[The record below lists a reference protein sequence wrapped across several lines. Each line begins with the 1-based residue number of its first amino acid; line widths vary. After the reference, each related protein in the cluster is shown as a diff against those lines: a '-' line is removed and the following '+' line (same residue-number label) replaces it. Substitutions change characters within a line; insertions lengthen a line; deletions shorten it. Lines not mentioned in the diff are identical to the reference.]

1 MFNRQQ
7 KPIRSFLSAAA
18 IFASCGFAI
27 GLAQASSIEV
37 LAASS
42 AAETA
47 ADGMIERASALA
59 GQSKFWQARSI
70 LVKML
75 NNSASL
81 SDSQSTKVHSLMSS
95 VNDKIRSLDA
105 ATLSVQKADVA
116 LDNGD
121 LVSAISL
128 CESVIAADSTTPQ
141 AITARQ
147 MLTEASVMREEFA
160 AHGAESLNR
169 SVALFDAG
177 KYAEAK
183 LLLTSLKR
191 SGISLPADQAELL
204 DTYQT
209 RLVALETT
217 RGSLIDTAEVSAAM
231 FDDPGVIKRRTPP
244 QPDQYYPSK
253 EEKAE
258 PPAPAAQPAAP
269 AKDTKPAPA
278 KPDSKP
284 DSKPDTKPDNKP
296 DNKDE
301 KFAPPT
307 KVEPAA
313 PAKTAPATPIPEIKD
328 EPKTQPAKAVEPA
341 KPVAPAKAADPK
353 PAETT
358 KPVAPAPAAQP
369 AAQAPAAAAKPATAA
384 TAAQP
389 AAAPGDDMNALA
401 RKMHASELKTQ
412 SDQDFANGRYAK
424 ALEGYRSLRD
434 VFASYLTAADLADV
448 NRRIAESET
457 LLRGNTAENSL
468 LTQEFDRTRLNR
480 DSTFASFQ
488 NLIEQSDKAALTG
501 DLSKARDLATRAKV
515 TLQSNRSFFS
525 EPEFQALEKQAS
537 DKIANFTKRGEDIAI
552 KERNELEVSQ
562 QKKAENASHAAA
574 QKKEKQVIESLQR
587 VRALQIEMKYEEALQ
602 VLDQILFIDPNNPA
616 AEILKEVI
624 QNSLIYR
631 THYDIQTRKGIGG
644 ANLRNENNDASRI
657 PIGLIEYPT
666 DWPQITYRRGEAIQ
680 FQDSPENR
688 RTLGMLK
695 DRRIPAEFNEV
706 PFATALAYVQK
717 TTGVNM
723 DVNWAALEKVGIDKE
738 TSISMKLPDA
748 SAETIMER
756 MIEKVSPDKST
767 AAAWAVDN
775 GILTVSSEQQINS
788 RTVTEI
794 YDVRDLLVEIPN
806 FTNAPDF
813 DLTAVLAS
821 DSATSTPSPFASS
834 AKSGLE
840 HRTTPEQRTKEVI
853 DIITNTVAHD
863 TWQENGGEV
872 GFVQQFQGA
881 LVVTSTPRVHKSI
894 DGLLAKLRQ
903 QRAMQIN
910 VETRFLLVANDF
922 FEQIGFDL
930 DIYLNGTNNQVRAAQ
945 AANPAVVPSDFF
957 PNGVYNRNLS
967 IPQVGPLTGT
977 TLQNTNQNVPGPQ
990 NGFSPI
996 SGGQNSLGLAEVL
1009 MPQSGIYSDI
1019 AGKGPALGIAGQFLD
1034 DIQVDFLV
1042 KATQADRR
1050 SVQLTAPRLT
1060 FANGQIAN
1068 IVVATQ
1074 VAFVSDLTPVV
1085 SQSSAAFDPQL
1096 DVVSEGVRLLVEGYV
1111 SADRRYVTLNVDTA
1125 TSKIDGFTN
1134 APITAIAGG
1143 TAVNSAALQS
1153 FIQRP
1158 TVTVTQVK
1166 TSVTIPDQ
1174 GTCLLGGQR
1183 IANENEVETGVP
1195 ILSKIP
1201 LIGRLFDNRITNK
1214 TEQTLLVLM
1223 KPTVLIQNEEE
1234 ERQFPGLIGTAASG
1248 R

>member
-27 GLAQASSIEV
+27 GVAHATTSDVLTASI
-37 LAASS
+37 AATS
-42 AAETA
+42 TT
-47 ADGMIERASALA
+47 DGMIEHASTLA
-59 GQSKFWQARSI
+59 SQNKVWQARSV
-70 LVKML
+70 LVKVL
-75 NNSASL
+75 NGAASL
-81 SDSQSTKVHSLMSS
+81 SDEQSTKVHTLLTS
-95 VNDKIRSLDA
+95 VNEKVRSLDS

-121 LVSAISL
+121 LVTATNL
-128 CESVIAADSTTPQ
+128 CETVILNDNKSPQ
-141 AITARQ
+141 AEIARR
-147 MLTEASVMREEFA
+147 MLTEASVMRDEFA
-160 AHGAESLNR
+160 AHSAETLER
-169 SVALFDAG
+169 STALFDAG

-183 LLLTSLKR
+183 LLLGSLKR
-191 SGISLPADQAELL
+191 SGIALPADQAQLL
-204 DTYQT
+204 ESYQT
-209 RLVALETT
+209 RLIALETT
-217 RGSLIDTAEVSAAM
+217 RGSLINTAEVAAAM

-244 QPDQYYPSK
+244 QPDQYYPAK
-253 EEKAE
+253 EEKSQ
-258 PPAPAAQPAAP
+258 PAPAPAPAPATAP
-269 AKDTKPAPA
+269 AKETKPAPA
-278 KPDSKP
+278 K
-284 DSKPDTKPDNKP
+284 TT
-296 DNKDE
+296 DE

-307 KVEPAA
+307 KADPA
-313 PAKTAPATPIPEIKD
+313 PAKTVEGTPIPEIKD
-328 EPKTQPAKAVEPA
+328 QPKAQDQPAQPSKPA
-341 KPVAPAKAADPK
+341 EPVAPAKPVETPK
-353 PAETT
+353 PAQ
-358 KPVAPAPAAQP
+358 PVAPAPAP
-369 AAQAPAAAAKPATAA
+369 APAAAPAAA
-384 TAAQP
+384 PVTAAQP
-389 AAAPGDDMNALA
+389 ASDDLNALA
-401 RKMHASELKTQ
+401 RKMRASELKTEA
-412 SDQDFANGRYAK
+412 DQNFASGRYGK
-424 ALEGYRSLRD
+424 AIEGYRTLRD
-434 VFASYLTAADLADV
+434 VFASYLTAADLSDV

-457 LLRGNTAENSL
+457 LLRGNTGENSL
-468 LTQEFDRTRLNR
+468 LTQELDRTKLNR
-480 DSTFASFQ
+480 DATYASFQ
-488 NLIEQSDKAALTG
+488 NLMEQAEKSAATG
-501 DLSKARDLATRAKV
+501 DLGNARDRATQAKV
-515 TLQSNRSFFS
+515 TLQTNRSFFS
-525 EPEFQALEKQAS
+525 ESEFQALEKQAA
-537 DKIANFTKRGEDIAI
+537 DKIAAFTKRGEDVAI
-552 KERNELEVSQ
+552 KERNELEISQ
-562 QKKAENASHAAA
+562 QKKAEQASYAAA

-587 VRALQIEMKYEEALQ
+587 VRALQIELKYEEALQ

-631 THYDIQTRKGIGG
+631 MHFNVQDRKARGS
-644 ANLRNENNDASRI
+644 ANLRLENNEASRI

-680 FQDSPENR
+680 FQDTPENR
-688 RTLGMLK
+688 RTLGMMK
-695 DRRIPAEFNEV
+695 ERRIPADFKEIPLEN
-706 PFATALAYVQK
+706 ALAYIQK

-723 DVNWAALEKVGIDKE
+723 DINWAALEKVGIEKE
-738 TSISMKLPDA
+738 TAISMNIPDA
-748 SAETIMER
+748 TAETIMER
-756 MIEKVSPDKST
+756 MIEKISPDKST

-813 DLTAVLAS
+813 DLASVLKSDAASSGSAPFVAS
-821 DSATSTPSPFASS
+821 DKS
-834 AKSGLE
+834 SGLE

-881 LVVTSTPRVHKSI
+881 LVVTTTPRVHKSI
-894 DGLLAKLRQ
+894 DGLLGKLRQ

-977 TLQNTNQNVPGPQ
+977 TLQNTNQNLPGPQ

-996 SGGQNSLGLAEVL
+996 SGGQNSLGLAEIL

-1050 SVQLTAPRLT
+1050 NVQLTAPRLT

-1111 SADRRYVTLNVDTA
+1111 SADRRYVTMNVSTS

-1158 TVTVTQVK
+1158 TVTVTQVN

-1201 LIGRLFDNRITNK
+1201 ILGRLFDNRITNK
-1214 TEQTLLVLM
+1214 TEQTLLILM

-1234 ERQFPGLIGTAASG
+1234 ERQFPGLVGNSG
-1248 R
+1248 L

>member
-27 GLAQASSIEV
+27 GVSHATTTDVLTASIAVTS
-37 LAASS
+37 
-42 AAETA
+42 TT
-47 ADGMIERASALA
+47 DGMIEHASTLA
-59 GQSKFWQARSI
+59 GQNKVWQARSV
-70 LVKML
+70 LVKL
-75 NNSASL
+75 LIGAASL
-81 SDSQSTKVHSLMSS
+81 SDEQSIKVHTLLTS
-95 VNDKIRSLDA
+95 VNEKVRSLDI

-121 LVSAISL
+121 LVTATNL
-128 CESVIAADSTTPQ
+128 CETVILSDSKSPQ
-141 AITARQ
+141 ADTARQ
-147 MLTEASVMREEFA
+147 MLTEASVMRDEFA
-160 AHGAESLNR
+160 AHSAETLER
-169 SVALFDAG
+169 STALFDAG

-183 LLLTSLKR
+183 LLLGSLKR
-191 SGISLPADQAELL
+191 SGVALPADQAQLL
-204 DTYQT
+204 ETYQT
-209 RLVALETT
+209 RLIALETT
-217 RGSLIDTAEVSAAM
+217 RGSLINTAEVAAAM

-244 QPDQYYPSK
+244 QPDQYYPAK
-253 EEKAE
+253 EEKAQ
-258 PPAPAAQPAAP
+258 PAPAPATAP
-269 AKDTKPAPA
+269 AKETKPSP
-278 KPDSKP
+278 SK
-284 DSKPDTKPDNKP
+284 T
-296 DNKDE
+296 DE
-301 KFAPPT
+301 KFAPPA
-307 KVEPAA
+307 KADPA
-313 PAKTAPATPIPEIKD
+313 PAKNVDGTPIPEIKD
-328 EPKTQPAKAVEPA
+328 QPKAQDQPAQPTKPVEPA
-341 KPVAPAKAADPK
+341 KPVAPA
-353 PAETT
+353 
-358 KPVAPAPAAQP
+358 PVAAPATAPIAAAQP
-369 AAQAPAAAAKPATAA
+369 AS
-384 TAAQP
+384 
-389 AAAPGDDMNALA
+389 DDLNALA
-401 RKMHASELKTQ
+401 RKMRASELKTEA
-412 SDQDFANGRYAK
+412 DQNFASGRYAK
-424 ALEGYRSLRD
+424 ALENYRSLRD
-434 VFASYLTAADLADV
+434 VFSSYLTAADLTDV

-457 LLRGNTAENSL
+457 LLRGNTGENSL
-468 LTQEFDRTRLNR
+468 LTQELDRTKLNR
-480 DSTFASFQ
+480 DATYASFQ
-488 NLIEQSDKAALTG
+488 NLMEQAEKSAATG
-501 DLSKARDLATRAKV
+501 DLGNARDRATQAKV
-515 TLQSNRSFFS
+515 TLQANRSFFS
-525 EPEFQALEKQAS
+525 EPEFQALEKQAA
-537 DKIANFTKRGEDIAI
+537 DKIAAFTKRGEDIAI
-552 KERNELEVSQ
+552 KERNELEISQ
-562 QKKAENASHAAA
+562 QKRAEEASYSAA

-587 VRALQIEMKYEEALQ
+587 VRALQIELKYEEALQ

-624 QNSLIYR
+624 RNSLIYKK
-631 THYDIQTRKGIGG
+631 HFEIQERKGLG
-644 ANLRNENNDASRI
+644 ASYLRTENNEASRI
-657 PIGLIEYPT
+657 PIGLVEYPT

-680 FQDSPENR
+680 FQDTPENR
-688 RTLGMLK
+688 RTLGMMK
-695 DRRIPAEFNEV
+695 ERRIPADFKDIPLEN
-706 PFATALAYVQK
+706 ALAYIQK

-723 DVNWAALEKVGIDKE
+723 DINWAALERVGIEKE
-738 TSISMKLPDA
+738 TAISMNIPDA
-748 SAETIMER
+748 TAETIMER
-756 MIEKVSPDKST
+756 MIEKISPDKSS

-813 DLTAVLAS
+813 DLASVLKS
-821 DSATSTPSPFASS
+821 DAASS
-834 AKSGLE
+834 GSAPFVASGNSSGLE

-881 LVVTSTPRVHKSI
+881 LVVTTTPRVHKSI
-894 DGLLAKLRQ
+894 DGLLGKLRQ

-930 DIYLNGTNNQVRAAQ
+930 DIYLNGSNNQVRAAQ

-996 SGGQNSLGLAEVL
+996 SGGQNSLGLAEIL

-1050 SVQLTAPRLT
+1050 NVQLTAPRLT

-1111 SADRRYVTLNVDTA
+1111 SADRRYVTMNVSTS

-1158 TVTVTQVK
+1158 TVTVTQVN

-1201 LIGRLFDNRITNK
+1201 ILGRLFDNRITNK
-1214 TEQTLLVLM
+1214 TEQTLLILM

-1234 ERQFPGLIGTAASG
+1234 ERQFPGLVGNSG
-1248 R
+1248 L